1 MKKTLLNNPGLK
13 LLSLAIALIIWLAI
27 VNVNDPL
34 MSRTIHNVPVHI
46 VNGSYIESLGKSYR
60 LDDEYDTITVQ
71 VTGNRSAVE
80 SLTAD
85 NITAEV
91 DLTEIVS
98 LDSDPIMVPVR
109 LTSSATGVSE
119 LTSVPD
125 TVKIELEEMVSEDF
139 VITGTTGST
148 KPASGYQVAKLSP
161 EYEKVT
167 ITGPSSIIDII
178 DKVEAPVDVTDM
190 TEDANKRASLVIY
203 DKNGSQL
210 TENQRSYLKFNIEVS
225 DVSVGVEL
233 YEVLNNVEVTAE
245 NYQGTPSSGYQ
256 VTGITV
262 VPNTI
267 SVVGDKENLEA
278 LKEAGSKIVLDSS
291 LIDVSDAKSSF
302 DIRID
307 DISKQLP
314 EGISLASSSSGSVVI
329 SVEILP
335 YNSASVKVPTAKI
348 TKNNLENGMNA
359 VFSLAE
365 IEVTVEGTEAEL
377 QKLSADDIE
386 LSVDLS
392 GLKEGTHNVTVDVK
406 LPDGYSLLYPVVA
419 DVTLSSL
426 QSTSSNAS

>member
-60 LDDEYDTITVQ
+60 LDDEYDTITVR

-109 LTSSATGVSE
+109 LTSSATGISE

-314 EGISLASSSSGSVVI
+314 EGISPG
-329 SVEILP
+329 IL
-335 YNSASVKVPTAKI
+335 
-348 TKNNLENGMNA
+348 
-359 VFSLAE
+359 
-365 IEVTVEGTEAEL
+365 
-377 QKLSADDIE
+377 KLRFRCYFR
-386 LSVDLS
+386 
-392 GLKEGTHNVTVDVK
+392 GN
-406 LPDGYSLLYPVVA
+406 
-419 DVTLSSL
+419 SSL
-426 QSTSSNAS
+426 